1 MYTFLIRKIFC
12 ILILSSGFTFAQT
25 YPTKPIRLVVT
36 SSPGAS
42 SDILARAIANQISKS
57 MDVPVVVENRPGA
70 GGNVAG
76 AYVKGQAADG
86 YTLMLASVSSHAINS
101 SLYDKMPYDPI
112 KDFTP
117 IIALASNPN
126 ALVVSAS
133 SGITTVGQLISR
145 VQADPTSGSFSS
157 GGSGTSQHLSAEIFQ
172 SMAKLKMLHVPY
184 KGSPEALMS
193 VAKGETLMM
202 FPNIPNAI
210 SLAKSGTIR
219 MLAVT
224 SARRL
229 PWLPEVPTVAEA
241 GLPGFEAT
249 AWFGLVAPAGTPV
262 AIVEKINYESG
273 KALRDPEVT
282 KMLVSQG
289 FDVMG
294 GTRLDFHTFMTAEI
308 EKWRKVVI
316 SSGAKVN

>member
-1 MYTFLIRKIFC
+1 M
-12 ILILSSGFTFAQT
+12 
-25 YPTKPIRLVVT
+25 
-36 SSPGAS
+36 
-42 SDILARAIANQISKS
+42 
-57 MDVPVVVENRPGA
+57 
-70 GGNVAG
+70 AG
-76 AYVKGQAADG
+76 AYVKAQPADG
-86 YTLMLASVSSHAINS
+86 YTLMLASVSSHAINT
-101 SLYDKMPYDPI
+101 SLYEKMPYDPI

-126 ALVVSAS
+126 ALVVSGS
-133 SGITTVGQLISR
+133 SGITSVGQLISYVR
-145 VQADPTSGSFSS
+145 ANPNSGSFSS
-157 GGSGTSQHLSAEIFQ
+157 GGAGTSQHLSAEIFQ
-172 SMAKLKMLHVPY
+172 SMAKLNMLHVPY

-193 VAKGETLMM
+193 VAKGETLIM

-210 SLAKSGTIR
+210 SLSKSGSIR
-219 MLAVT
+219 LLAVT

-229 PWLPEVPTVAEA
+229 PWLPEVPTVAEN

-249 AWFGLVAPAGTPV
+249 AWFGLVAPGGTPA
-262 AIVEKINYESG
+262 AIVDKINYESE
-273 KALRDPEVT
+273 KALHAPEVS

-294 GTRLDFHTFMTAEI
+294 GSRVEFRNFMIDEI

>member
-1 MYTFLIRKIFC
+1 MYLLKSILLSCLVIFPA
-12 ILILSSGFTFAQT
+12 SFAWAQN
-25 YPTKPIRLVVT
+25 YPEKPIKLIVT
-36 SSPGAS
+36 SSAGAS

-57 MDVPVVVENRPGA
+57 MGVAVVVENRPGA

-76 AYVKGQAADG
+76 AYVKGQPADG
-86 YTLMLASVSSHAINS
+86 YTIMLASVSSHAINT
-101 SLYDKMPYDPI
+101 SLYEKMPYDPI

-133 SGITTVGQLISR
+133 SGITSVGQLISYVR
-145 VQADPTSGSFSS
+145 ANPNSSSFSS

-172 SMAKLKMLHVPY
+172 SMAKLNMLHVPY

-210 SLAKSGTIR
+210 SLAKSGSIR
-219 MLAVT
+219 LLAVT

-229 PWLPEVPTVAEA
+229 PWLPEVPTIAEN
-241 GLPGFEAT
+241 GLPSFEAT
-249 AWFGLVAPAGTPV
+249 AWFGLVAPSGTPA
-262 AIVEKINYESG
+262 AIVDKINSESE
-273 KALRDPEVT
+273 KALHTPEVSR
-282 KMLVSQG
+282 MLMSQG

-294 GTRLDFHTFMTAEI
+294 GSRVEFRNFMIDEI

>member
-1 MYTFLIRKIFC
+1 MHLLKLNLLTFIAIF
-12 ILILSSGFTFAQT
+12 FAGTASAQN
-25 YPTKPIRLVVT
+25 YPDKPIKLIVT
-36 SSPGAS
+36 SSAGAS
-42 SDILARAIANQISKS
+42 SDILARTIANQISKS
-57 MDVPVVVENRPGA
+57 MGVAVVVENRPGA

-76 AYVKGQAADG
+76 AYVKGQPADG
-86 YTLMLASVSSHAINS
+86 YTIMLASVSSHAINT
-101 SLYDKMPYDPI
+101 SLYEKMPYDPI

-133 SGITTVGQLISR
+133 SGVTSVGQLISYIR
-145 VQADPTSGSFSS
+145 ANPNGSSFSS

-172 SMAKLKMLHVPY
+172 SMAKLNMLHVPY

-210 SLAKSGTIR
+210 SLAKSGSIR

-229 PWLPEVPTVAEA
+229 PWLPDVPTVAEN

-249 AWFGLVAPAGTPV
+249 AWFGLVAPSGTPA
-262 AIVEKINYESG
+262 AIVDKINYESE
-273 KALRDPEVT
+273 KALHAPEVS

-294 GTRLDFHTFMTAEI
+294 GSRMDFRNFMIAEI
-308 EKWRKVVI
+308 EKWHKVVV